1 MFNKKMLGVSLW
13 LALTGVFAGA
23 NADAQSLSGKV
34 TDAETNEALP
44 GANVVIV
51 GSGKGVSTN
60 NLGNY
65 YLTGLPTGQVT
76 IKVSFVGYETVEK
89 AISVG
94 SDEGMNFSLSK
105 DLLLDEGIIVSS
117 TRANEKTPMTFST
130 ISNKEIKAQNLG
142 QDMPMLV
149 NWSPSVVTTSDA
161 GAGVGY
167 TGIRIRGS
175 DATRIN
181 VTINGVPLN
190 DSESH
195 GTFWVNTP
203 DLASSTNNIQ
213 IQRGVGASTNGAGAF
228 GATINLQTSMPSTEG
243 FGEINNSFGSY
254 GTRKHNIVYNTGLI
268 KDHWSFEG
276 RLSKIA
282 SDGYIDRASSDLQS
296 YFLSGGYYGKR
307 TIVKALVFGGKE
319 VTYQSWWGTP
329 EARLNNDEEGMQEVI
344 ANNGYS
350 QAQADNL
357 LNSGRTFNY
366 YQYDNEVDNYQQDH
380 YQLHLT
386 HQLSKEW
393 SVNGALHYTYGR
405 GYYEQ
410 YREGDD
416 FSDYGL
422 DPIIVENTTIESTD
436 LIRRRWLDNDFY
448 GFTYS
453 INYSGDKWQT
463 TLGGGLNVYDGD
475 HFGEIIWARYASNSE
490 IRDRYYESNALKKD
504 FNSYLKANYQLT
516 DRLNAYGDLQIR
528 TIGYTTEGN
537 DSDLATIDVD
547 KNFFFFNP
555 KAGLTYAL
563 DGASQLYASYSVAH
577 REPIRS
583 DFIDAPA
590 GKVPSPEMLGNWEA
604 GYKNAGKRY
613 SAGANLYLM
622 DYRDQLVL
630 TGEVNDVGSSVRTNV
645 ADSYRAGIEL
655 QGSLQLSNQFTWNAN
670 LTVSRNKI
678 KEFTEVLY
686 DYGTNFDEYNEI
698 RNSYKNTDISFSP
711 NVIVGS
717 QLFYRPIPAF
727 EAGLLTKYVG
737 RQYMDNTQMESR
749 SIDPYFVNDLR
760 FTYEW
765 KLAWVERI
773 GLSLLVNNVFSTLYS
788 SNGYTFG
795 YFGGAYEVRENYYY
809 PQATR
814 NFLAALSVRF

>member
-1 MFNKKMLGVSLW
+1 SDL
-13 LALTGVFAGA
+13 
-23 NADAQSLSGKV
+23 
-34 TDAETNEALP
+34 
-44 GANVVIV
+44 

-65 YLTGLPTGQVT
+65 YLTGLSKGQVT

-94 SDEGMNFSLSK
+94 TEEVMNFGLSK

-296 YFLSGGYYGKR
+296 YFLSGGYYGKK

-344 ANNGYS
+344 GNNGYS

-357 LNSGRTFNY
+357 LSAGRTFNY
-366 YQYDNEVDNYQQDH
+366 YQYENEVDNYQQDH

-422 DPIIVENTTIESTD
+422 DPIVIENTTIETTD

-463 TLGGGLNVYDGD
+463 TLGGGLNVYDGE

-490 IRDRYYESNALKKD
+490 IRDRYYESNVLKKD

-528 TIGYTTEGN
+528 TIGYT
-537 DSDLATIDVD
+537 
-547 KNFFFFNP
+547 
-555 KAGLTYAL
+555 
-563 DGASQLYASYSVAH
+563 
-577 REPIRS
+577 
-583 DFIDAPA
+583 
-590 GKVPSPEMLGNWEA
+590 
-604 GYKNAGKRY
+604 
-613 SAGANLYLM
+613 
-622 DYRDQLVL
+622 
-630 TGEVNDVGSSVRTNV
+630 
-645 ADSYRAGIEL
+645 
-655 QGSLQLSNQFTWNAN
+655 
-670 LTVSRNKI
+670 
-678 KEFTEVLY
+678 
-686 DYGTNFDEYNEI
+686 
-698 RNSYKNTDISFSP
+698 
-711 NVIVGS
+711 
-717 QLFYRPIPAF
+717 
-727 EAGLLTKYVG
+727 
-737 RQYMDNTQMESR
+737 
-749 SIDPYFVNDLR
+749 
-760 FTYEW
+760 
-765 KLAWVERI
+765 
-773 GLSLLVNNVFSTLYS
+773 
-788 SNGYTFG
+788 
-795 YFGGAYEVRENYYY
+795 
-809 PQATR
+809 
-814 NFLAALSVRF
+814 